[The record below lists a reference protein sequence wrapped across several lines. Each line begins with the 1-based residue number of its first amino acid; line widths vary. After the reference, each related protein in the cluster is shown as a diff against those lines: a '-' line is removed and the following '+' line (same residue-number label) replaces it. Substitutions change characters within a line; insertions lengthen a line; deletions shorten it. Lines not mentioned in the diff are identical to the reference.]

1 MQWSNTPW
9 LSFLTSLPVYAIIVA
24 NFARSWSFYLLI
36 INQPKY
42 FHEAFGFEVSK
53 VKNLRHYCNN
63 YYKSSSVLYK
73 R

>member
-53 VKNLRHYCNN
+53 VNKP
-63 YYKSSSVLYK
+63 
-73 R
+73 